1 MYTNTVERYWYS
13 ILGTV
18 LLLQYCGLTISWR
31 LEQVLVTYHF
41 LTLRNKA
48 ICFNLVTVLGSAKIN
63 IYSLIVYLC
72 MHTCKSYFFKKEIIF
87 CIVYTSR
94 NYYIQKIRRYQKLE
108 LRYNYTTGV
117 LLNIRYKHLL
127 QVSMKLHFF

>member
-18 LLLQYCGLTISWR
+18 LLLQYCGITISWR
-31 LEQVLVTYHF
+31 FEQVLVTYHF

-63 IYSLIVYLC
+63 IYSLIVYLR
-72 MHTCKSYFFKKEIIF
+72 MHTCKSYFFKKENILY
-87 CIVYTSR
+87 CVYFT
-94 NYYIQKIRRYQKLE
+94 E
-108 LRYNYTTGV
+108 LLYSKN
-117 LLNIRYKHLL
+117 
-127 QVSMKLHFF
+127 